1 MKKELGKRECSSAA
15 GRAAGPVNA
24 EEKETGAKW
33 LLSCGNAFVD
43 GMIINDFF
51 DDAEAAEYAAN
62 YEATC
67 YRIDPDGS
75 RTVIY
80 TPGNN

>member
-1 MKKELGKRECSSAA
+1 MQSG
-15 GRAAGPVNA
+15 
-24 EEKETGAKW
+24 TKW
-33 LLSCGNAFVD
+33 QLSCGNAFVD
-43 GMIINDFF
+43 GATISDF
-51 DDAEAAEYAAN
+51 DSDTEAAEYAAN

-80 TPGNN
+80 TPGGDE

>member
-1 MKKELGKRECSSAA
+1 MAQQDGTRWQLFS
-15 GRAAGPVNA
+15 
-24 EEKETGAKW
+24 
-33 LLSCGNAFVD
+33 GNAFVD
-43 GMIINDFF
+43 GLIINDF
-51 DDAEAAEYAAN
+51 DDDDEARSYAAN

-80 TPGNN
+80 TPGADE

>member
-1 MKKELGKRECSSAA
+1 MQSG
-15 GRAAGPVNA
+15 
-24 EEKETGAKW
+24 TKW
-33 LLSCGNAFVD
+33 QLSCGNAFVD
-43 GMIINDFF
+43 GAIISDF
-51 DDAEAAEYAAN
+51 DSDTEATEYAAN

-80 TPGNN
+80 TPGGDE